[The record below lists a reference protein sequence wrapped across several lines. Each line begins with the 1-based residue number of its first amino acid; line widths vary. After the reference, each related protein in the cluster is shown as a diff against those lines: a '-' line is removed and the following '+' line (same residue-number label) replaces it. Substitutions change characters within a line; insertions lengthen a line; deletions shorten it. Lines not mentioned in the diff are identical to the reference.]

1 MICEIIVSKTLCGI
15 FLIFCRLSF
24 INNFMVKNSF
34 SEKNSAKVKYLET
47 HLFFKTYSA
56 MFCRFYLYKQ
66 AGRIEK
72 IFFNHQISA
81 KNSNVS
87 KKKLFLCV
95 YMQTVMQIPVKQFVL
110 PDLFVFSSYY
120 CFSDRSYLKIYL
132 TMPIATSF
140 ILFFGL
146 HFALSLP
153 SLSNFSSIAN
163 PGSRK
168 PFLAVRTTGK
178 TNQQRYLG

>member
-1 MICEIIVSKTLCGI
+1 MITSAHSKSSHSSGINPILQKFYKMICEIIVSKTLCGI

-66 AGRIEK
+66 AGRIDK
-72 IFFNHQISA
+72 TFFNHQISA

-95 YMQTVMQIPVKQFVL
+95 YMQTVM
-110 PDLFVFSSYY
+110 
-120 CFSDRSYLKIYL
+120 
-132 TMPIATSF
+132 
-140 ILFFGL
+140 
-146 HFALSLP
+146 
-153 SLSNFSSIAN
+153 
-163 PGSRK
+163 
-168 PFLAVRTTGK
+168 
-178 TNQQRYLG
+178 